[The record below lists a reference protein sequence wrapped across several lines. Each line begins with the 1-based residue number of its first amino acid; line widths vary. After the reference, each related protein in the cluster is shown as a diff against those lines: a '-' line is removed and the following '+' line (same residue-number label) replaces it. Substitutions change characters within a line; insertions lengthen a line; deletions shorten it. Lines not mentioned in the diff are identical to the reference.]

1 MILPHTS
8 PAKDVQVSPS
18 HQYRH
23 RERVRNINRQ
33 INNSSSNNLH
43 HPSRIQ
49 MELTNLAKLVNIV
62 MVVPVILA
70 LISDGNLR
78 RKRLLW
84 PPAEMVTMSA
94 WMPMIWLVPVVIHN
108 VCQLEDMVAIIT
120 RNIVTNISIVIE
132 KETVRRKNVHPDLNH
147 KVMFLQDPHGIT
159 TITI

>member
-1 MILPHTS
+1 MILQHTS
-8 PAKDVQVSPS
+8 PAKDVQVSPN
-18 HQYRH
+18 HLYHH

-33 INNSSSNNLH
+33 INNSSNNLH

-49 MELTNLAKLVNIV
+49 TELIKLAKPVNIV
-62 MVVPVILA
+62 TVVPVILA

-108 VCQLEDMVAIIT
+108 VCQLEGMAAIIT

-132 KETVRRKNVHPDLNH
+132 KEIVRRKNVHPDLNH